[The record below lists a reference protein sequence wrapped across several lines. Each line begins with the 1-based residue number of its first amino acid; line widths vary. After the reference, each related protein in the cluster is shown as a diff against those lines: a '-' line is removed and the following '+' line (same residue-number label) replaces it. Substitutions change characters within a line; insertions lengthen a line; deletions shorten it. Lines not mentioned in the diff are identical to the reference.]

1 MNFKNLSKIIN
12 KIMFKIQNVDFRQ
25 KNICHIHLL
34 KNHIMF
40 YSDVDNMIKFLSP
53 DIISL

>member
-1 MNFKNLSKIIN
+1 
-12 KIMFKIQNVDFRQ
+12 MFKFPNMNLRQ
-25 KNICHIHLL
+25 KDRYHRHLL

-40 YSDVDNMIKFLSP
+40 YSDVDNMIKFYTA